1 MVEKIHPVSTYF
13 KNIFKEGIDAILQCT
28 YLSLGSVR
36 IDTYILIDHPNQ
48 NLKLNFTLHIHI
60 SESAYYLF
68 LQIHI
73 VQFLYKINLF
83 SMFRNNLLCILR
95 CQFYFCKIV
104 YRHRYVGIDKLLE
117 SIHGINYRI
126 LHICSNWSGLTD

>member
-28 YLSLGSVR
+28 YLSPGSVR

-68 LQIHI
+68 KDTYNTVSLQNKLVYLHNKFNLKVYTNLII
-73 VQFLYKINLF
+73 EFKKIMKN
-83 SMFRNNLLCILR
+83 
-95 CQFYFCKIV
+95 
-104 YRHRYVGIDKLLE
+104 KLN
-117 SIHGINYRI
+117 SDRSY
-126 LHICSNWSGLTD
+126 